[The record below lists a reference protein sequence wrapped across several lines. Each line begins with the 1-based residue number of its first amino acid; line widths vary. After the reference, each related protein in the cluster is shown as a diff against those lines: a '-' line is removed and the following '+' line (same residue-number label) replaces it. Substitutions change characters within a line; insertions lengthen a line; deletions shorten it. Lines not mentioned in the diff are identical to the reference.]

1 MSQASKQVDW
11 CITKAL
17 KELEECKKQG
27 LKPKHRGL
35 VKVPSNVQEAKQHL
49 TKAEHD
55 LQVSEYLVKGG
66 FADTSIG
73 TLFYTMYQCF
83 LAISSKFG
91 YESGNQTC
99 TISLIEYLI
108 EEKKIAVDKR
118 FVAYFKYETEEQVK
132 DSIIEMR
139 EQYTYGS
146 EVKVEK
152 SKIDFFMKECKELI
166 DITKTIIYE

>member
-11 CITKAL
+11 CLTKAR

-35 VKVPSNVQEAKQHL
+35 IKVSSNVQEAKRHL

-55 LQVSEYLVKGG
+55 LQVSEYLVKCG
-66 FADTSIG
+66 FTDTSVS

-118 FVAYFKYETEEQVK
+118 FVAYFKYEAEEQVK
-132 DSIIEMR
+132 NSIIEMR

-146 EVKVEK
+146 EIKAEK
-152 SKIDFFMKECKELI
+152 SKIDFFIKECKELI
-166 DITKTIIYE
+166 DLTKTIIYG